1 MTFVRFQPN
10 SADLS
15 PALQPGDLLRDFM
28 SLHLP
33 FLPQEKAGT
42 NSWSPTLDIHAD
54 EDAFIVTL
62 EAAGLEKSDFE
73 ISWHEGV
80 LSIAGERKQGKDTAE
95 KNYFRRERFFGRF
108 SRSVSMPGDVQPD
121 KITAAYQN
129 GVLTVTLPKA
139 ERAKPKQ
146 IEVGVD

>member
-15 PALQPGDLLRDFM
+15 PALRPGDLLRDCL

-33 FLPQEKAGT
+33 FLPHEKTGPT
-42 NSWSPTLDIHAD
+42 TWSPALDVHAD
-54 EDAFIVTL
+54 KDAFIVTL
-62 EAAGLEKSDFE
+62 EAAGLEKNDFE
-73 ISWHEGV
+73 ISWHDGV
-80 LSIAGERKQGKDTAE
+80 LSISGERKQEKDGAE

-121 KITAAYQN
+121 KITAAYQD

-139 ERAKPKQ
+139 EQAKPKQ
-146 IEVGVD
+146 IEVGVN